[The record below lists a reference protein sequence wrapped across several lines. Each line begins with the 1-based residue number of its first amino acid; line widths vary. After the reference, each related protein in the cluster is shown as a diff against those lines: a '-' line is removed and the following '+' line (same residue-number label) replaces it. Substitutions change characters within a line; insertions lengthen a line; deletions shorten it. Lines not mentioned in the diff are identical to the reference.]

1 MSQAKPISYGNK
13 AGINKRRKKKS
24 RKEKQEAEEARSK
37 RLAEIISLN
46 PDQSVPEGVKI
57 EYVDQEPPKLANTEF
72 ANYEAV
78 FSQFESNATRSF
90 GASENLDETTYDSE
104 LPTGTIAKHAASTG
118 IGHTTQNSKTTD
130 PKRDGD
136 LSSDND
142 IDMESLSD
150 SESEDEH
157 AQNGSKDGISRKQ
170 RKKNRMSVAEL
181 KQKAPRP
188 EVVEWTDVS
197 AKDPDLL
204 VAIKATRNTVPVPMH
219 WSQKKKYLQ
228 YKRGME
234 KPPFDLPDFIKATG
248 IMEMRDSAKDKED
261 DAKAKSTAR
270 ERMRPKMNKLTLD
283 YQRLHDAFFRFQTK
297 PKNLTGHGELYYEG
311 KESVV
316 TYDFT
321 PGVLSESLK
330 AALNI
335 PPLAPPPWLLNMQ
348 RYGPPF
354 SYPNLVIP
362 GLNAPIPQ
370 GAQWGYHPGGWGRPP
385 VDEFGRPLYGD
396 VFDASAQSNPEIQAA
411 MAAQNSGPRKYW
423 GDLEV
428 LEASDEE
435 DEDSSESESEH
446 GHSDQDMADMEE
458 TQENALANEG
468 GFGTEKELTDA
479 QLRSGLASI
488 PSGLET
494 PSVIQLRKQAASAG
508 QEANRQLYT
517 VLPEKE
523 TFKLE
528 GIMGSTF
535 TYDMSNALGSSKR
548 QAAGQGNPI
557 SSEMA
562 SKKSSK
568 KDKHMGKGVDITLD
582 AANLD
587 NMDEEALK
595 ARYEEAASEAHCGPG
610 GAIQEDLSD
619 MVAEHAA
626 TQAQKRKPASS
637 ASRLQKKTKD
647 FKF

>member
-1 MSQAKPISYGNK
+1 MSPAKPSAHGNS
-13 AGINKRRKKKS
+13 AGINKRRRKKS
-24 RKEKQEAEEARSK
+24 RKEKQEAGETRSK
-37 RLAEIISLN
+37 RLAEIISAKS
-46 PDQSVPEGVKI
+46 DQSVPEGVEI
-57 EYVDQEPPKLANTEF
+57 EYVGQEPLRLENTEF
-72 ANYEAV
+72 ANYEAI
-78 FSQFESNATRSF
+78 FSQFESHAARSF
-90 GASENLDETTYDSE
+90 GASEDTDEANEESSANIERSKHSSESAVARQDS
-104 LPTGTIAKHAASTG
+104 
-118 IGHTTQNSKTTD
+118 
-130 PKRDGD
+130 DGAG
-136 LSSDND
+136 SDND
-142 IDMESLSD
+142 VDMDSLATSD
-150 SESEDEH
+150 SEDE
-157 AQNGSKDGISRKQ
+157 GTRGTSKDGISRKQ
-170 RKKNRMSVAEL
+170 QKKNRISIAEL

-188 EVVEWTDVS
+188 EVVEWTDIS

-204 VAIKATRNTVPVPMH
+204 VAIKATRNTVPVPVH

-228 YKRGME
+228 YKRGTE

-261 DAKAKSTAR
+261 EAKAKSTAR

-316 TYDFT
+316 TYNFT

-348 RYGPPF
+348 RYGPPS

-396 VFDASAQSNPEIQAA
+396 VFDTTTPGRDPELQNAA
-411 MAAQNSGPRKYW
+411 TAENAGPKRYW
-423 GDLEV
+423 GDLEI
-428 LEASDEE
+428 LESSNEE
-435 DEDSSESESEH
+435 DEESSESESEA
-446 GHSDQDMADMEE
+446 GNSDQEIADMDE
-458 TQENALANEG
+458 THGGVSAKEG
-468 GFGTEKELTDA
+468 ASFGTEQELTDA

-494 PSVIQLRKQAASAG
+494 PSIIQLRKQATSAG
-508 QEANRQLYT
+508 QEANKQLYT
-517 VLPEKE
+517 ILPEKE
-523 TFKLE
+523 TAQLE

-535 TYDMSNALGSSKR
+535 TYDMSTALDPSKR
-548 QAAGQGNPI
+548 PAAGQGA
-557 SSEMA
+557 SA
-562 SKKSSK
+562 GSKKSSSK
-568 KDKHMGKGVDITLD
+568 WDKQIDRGVDIALD
-582 AANLD
+582 ATELD
-587 NMDEEALK
+587 GLDEEALK
-595 ARYEEAASEAHCGPG
+595 ARYEEAASEAHRGPG
-610 GAIQEDLSD
+610 GVVQEDLSD

-626 TQAQKRKPASS
+626 ATQTQKRKPASS
-637 ASRLQKKTKD
+637 GSRPQKKIKD